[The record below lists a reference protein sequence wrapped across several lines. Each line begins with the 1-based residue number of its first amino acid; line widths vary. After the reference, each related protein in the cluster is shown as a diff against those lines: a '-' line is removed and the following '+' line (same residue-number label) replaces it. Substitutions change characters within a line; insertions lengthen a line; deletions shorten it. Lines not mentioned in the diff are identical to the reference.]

1 MVDGYRGKARERA
14 ALYSWDAVASAYEQ
28 LLLDVSECSGHG
40 PLPMERLGELERA
53 TDPAGGSSR
62 AAV

>member
-1 MVDGYRGKARERA
+1 VA
-14 ALYSWDAVASAYEQ
+14 AAYEQ
-28 LLLDVSECSGHG
+28 LLLDVSESGGHG